1 MIGTASGLVARSHT
15 DGSAGV
21 ARVVALLLLLLLL
34 MVMVRLR
41 MIAIMLLLRLVM
53 LVMWH
58 NRWILVV
65 GLSSMS

>member
-1 MIGTASGLVARSHT
+1 MIGTASGLVAPHT
-15 DGSAGV
+15 DGAGRTARIV
-21 ARVVALLLLLLLL
+21 ALLLL

-41 MIAIMLLLRLVM
+41 MIAVMLLRLIM

-65 GLSSMS
+65 GLSPMS

>member
-1 MIGTASGLVARSHT
+1 MIGTASGLVGRSHT

-21 ARVVALLLLLLLL
+21 ARIVALLLLLLL

>member
-21 ARVVALLLLLLLL
+21 ARVLALLLLLLL

>member
-1 MIGTASGLVARSHT
+1 MFGTASGLVARSHT

-21 ARVVALLLLLLLL
+21 ARIVALLLLLL